1 MITHQFLSTR
11 QISWLVLLRVAI
23 GWHFMYEGL
32 IKVFNP
38 SWTPFGYL
46 MDSKG
51 LFAPLFHAMA
61 ANQGVL
67 KMVAILNEWGLVL
80 IGAGLIAGLF
90 TRLAIWA
97 GMALLAFYYLSHPP
111 FTGISYALP
120 SEGTYFIIDKV
131 VIEFLALGVLSL
143 FPTGNYIGLDRLFF
157 GNPIKK

>member
-1 MITHQFLSTR
+1 MLSTR
-11 QISWLVLLRVAI
+11 QMSWLVLLRVAI

-38 SWTPFGYL
+38 AWTPFGYL

-51 LFAPLFHAMA
+51 IFAPLFHALA
-61 ANQGVL
+61 ADPMVL
-67 KMVAILNEWGLVL
+67 KVVAILNEWGLVL

-90 TRLAIWA
+90 TRMAIWA

-111 FTGISYALP
+111 FIGISYALP
-120 SEGTYFIIDKV
+120 SEGTYFLIDKV

-143 FPTGNYIGLDRLFF
+143 FPTGNYIGLDRLIS
-157 GNPIKK
+157 GNPFQRK